1 MDTTVNVGDR
11 VVLLNDG
18 GYGSQG
24 VEAGDKG
31 TITNVLSFGN
41 FVQVEVEGINFWLM
55 MFASDT
61 EVEPEE
67 PEEPEDT
74 IAKPKHY
81 ARWAIEPV
89 TLIMRNGFEFWR
101 GNIIKYASRAGFK
114 LYPGMDEVESEITDL
129 RKVIRYSEMRINQ
142 LEGEMV
148 L

>member
-24 VEAGDKG
+24 VETGDKG
-31 TITNVLSFGN
+31 TITKVLSFGN
-41 FVQVEVEGINFWLM
+41 LVQVKVDGIHFWPL